1 MACWRQGAPL
11 AAPLA
16 GLLAAILAVAAC
28 GQAERI
34 TYIALVGEAPGDKP
48 LYTGFSPSARL
59 GRPAPGF
66 ADASYRPPGL
76 PDGPTG
82 AAADAARA
90 ARQAL
95 SDRASDFELR
105 TRYLR
110 LNAGEYQ
117 AAAAPLKPNVGQPL
131 LPDTPRTQ
139 ARFATAREAMARVQG
154 DVLSIYG
161 IVQRSDQ
168 TKAQAERAL
177 AAVRAA
183 GAATA
188 PLVAPLV
195 EGIASIDKMMKSG
208 EALVAAYVEWMGDQ
222 RTALDALEDEIRR
235 GVASGPGI
243 LQRESIIQ

>member
-1 MACWRQGAPL
+1 MACWRQGA
-11 AAPLA
+11 
-16 GLLAAILAVAAC
+16 LLAALLATALAVAAC
-28 GQAERI
+28 GTAERY

-59 GRPAPGF
+59 GRPNPGF
-66 ADASYRPPGL
+66 AEASYRPPGL

-117 AAAAPLKPNVGQPL
+117 AAAAPLKPAVGSPL
-131 LPDTPRTQ
+131 PPDNPRTQ
-139 ARFATAREAMARVQG
+139 ARIAAAREAMARVQG

-183 GAATA
+183 GTTAA
-188 PLVAPLV
+188 PLATPLA
-195 EGIASIDKMMKSG
+195 EGIASIDKMMKAG
-208 EALVAAYVEWMGDQ
+208 DVIVAAYVEWLGDQ

-235 GVASGPGI
+235 GVATGPGI

>member
-1 MACWRQGAPL
+1 MPCWRQGAL
-11 AAPLA
+11 LA
-16 GLLAAILAVAAC
+16 GLLAAPLAVAAC

-59 GRPAPGF
+59 GRTHPGS
-66 ADASYRPPGL
+66 AEASYRPPGL

-110 LNAGEYQ
+110 LNASEYQ
-117 AAAAPLKPNVGQPL
+117 AAAAPLKPSVGEPL
-131 LPDTPRTQ
+131 PPDNPRTQ
-139 ARFATAREAMARVQG
+139 ARIAAAREAMARVQG
-154 DVLSIYG
+154 DVLSIHG

-177 AAVRAA
+177 ASVRAA
-183 GAATA
+183 GAAAA
-188 PLVAPLV
+188 PLVAPLA
-195 EGIASIDKMMKSG
+195 EGIANIDKMMKAG
-208 EALVAAYVEWMGDQ
+208 DVLVAAYVEWMGDQ

-235 GVASGPGI
+235 GVAAGPGI